1 MSTEFARCSILNPS
15 RQRHEMMA
23 VAGWL
28 LVRSKT
34 KPHVALPVPR
44 QAFMGLTRAV
54 SYSLQTITEE
64 QLHPQQDRLTSV
76 SWRDRCWQLAAADP
90 AVAIWLATEESEA
103 AESGT
108 ADNNLSA
115 ARAAV
120 SWLERLEES
129 LVTSATPQ
137 GAALLKQAIPVSV
150 QELHATTGIFS
161 LVSDASDIP
170 TSVAYSTALRWRDQI
185 FREVVIRPAG
195 EKRIPDHE
203 VASILSFGQS
213 DSQVAVLYELLV
225 ASKSL
230 RALFVDFAGSVA
242 SARLEAIRE
251 LAYGAGH
258 EINNP
263 LANIAAR
270 AQALLYDEH
279 EPERQRRLAIIV
291 DQAFRARD
299 MIGGLMIFARP
310 PQPHRKE
317 VHIAELLQS
326 VSASIG
332 SVAEER
338 GVRLT
343 LDVGSE
349 ATNIFVDRGQ
359 IEDSL
364 RGILLNAV
372 EAIFHGGTVSVEVV
386 ESADGVCLVTV
397 NDNGIG
403 MDMETLNRVFDPFFS
418 GREAGRGIGL
428 GLSKA
433 FRLIDANGG
442 SISIKSRL
450 QQGTEV
456 SVTLPRAARSA

>member
-90 AVAIWLATEESEA
+90 AVAIWLAAEESEA
-103 AESGT
+103 AEPST

-137 GAALLKQAIPVSV
+137 GAALLMQAIPVSV
-150 QELHATTGIFS
+150 QELHAATGMLS
-161 LVSDASDIP
+161 LVSDASEFP
-170 TSVAYSTALRWRDQI
+170 GSVAYSTAVRWRDQI
-185 FREVVIRPAG
+185 FREVLARPAG

-213 DSQVAVLYELLV
+213 DSQVAVLNELLV

-230 RALFVDFAGSVA
+230 RALFVDFSGSVS

-299 MIGGLMIFARP
+299 MIGGLMLLARP

-326 VSASIG
+326 VFASIG
-332 SVAEER
+332 RLLAAIVQYHARHGELEKDNIRMVIHSYLENFKNALER
-338 GVRLT
+338 RQRILKRDHWGDELEK
-343 LDVGSE
+343 LIMLHAWDWALYWKQKE
-349 ATNIFVDRGQ
+349 ASIFPTKHFDEFIQQ
-359 IEDSL
+359 IKKFL
-364 RGILLNAV
+364 GCN
-372 EAIFHGGTVSVEVV
+372 TVSTDPE
-386 ESADGVCLVTV
+386 DGNSSLK
-397 NDNGIG
+397 
-403 MDMETLNRVFDPFFS
+403 R
-418 GREAGRGIGL
+418 
-428 GLSKA
+428 
-433 FRLIDANGG
+433 
-442 SISIKSRL
+442 
-450 QQGTEV
+450 Q
-456 SVTLPRAARSA
+456 RS

>member
-1 MSTEFARCSILNPS
+1 
-15 RQRHEMMA
+15 MMA
-23 VAGWL
+23 VVGWL
-28 LVRSKT
+28 LVRPNK

-64 QLHPQQDRLTSV
+64 HSRPQKDRFTSG
-76 SWRDRCWQLAAADP
+76 SWRDRCWHLAAADP
-90 AVAIWLATEESEA
+90 SVAIWLAAEETQSPKRGA
-103 AESGT
+103 V
-108 ADNNLSA
+108 DDDLSA
-115 ARAAV
+115 ARAAIL
-120 SWLERLEES
+120 WLERLEES

-137 GAALLKQAIPVSV
+137 GAALLKQSNLVSM
-150 QELHATTGIFS
+150 QELHVTTGMLPS
-161 LVSDASDIP
+161 GSDTIETRS
-170 TSVAYSTALRWRDQI
+170 SVAHSTAVRWRDQI
-185 FREVVIRPAG
+185 LSEVSARPLG
-195 EKRIPDHE
+195 GIEISDHE
-203 VASILSFGQS
+203 VASILSLGQG
-213 DSQVAVLYELLV
+213 DSQVGVLHELLV

-230 RALFVDFAGSVA
+230 RALYMDFSGSVS

-279 EPERQRRLAIIV
+279 EPERQRRLATIV

-310 PQPHRKE
+310 PKPHQDE
-317 VHIAELLQS
+317 VSIRDVLQS
-326 VSASIG
+326 VFSSME
-332 SVAEER
+332 SMAEER

-343 LDVGSE
+343 LHVVSE
-349 ATNIFVDRGQ
+349 TMCIVVDRGQ

-364 RGILLNAV
+364 RGILSNAI
-372 EAIFHGGTVSVEVV
+372 EAIFHGGTVSVEAV
-386 ESADGVCLVTV
+386 ESTSEACLVTV

-403 MDMETLNRVFDPFFS
+403 MDMETMSRAFDPFFS

-442 SISIKSRL
+442 SISMKSRL

-456 SVTLPRAARSA
+456 SVILPMASKSP